1 MMCTNES
8 IDIMNKTFPHMEEL
22 MKDINTR
29 LQKLEEIHGLQAED
43 VFGKPKEWKKVIAK
57 DTPKKIREFDDI
69 HMSLLETLEILSK
82 KGYLKPLEPT
92 LLPIPILSTWNM
104 NEYCAFHQKLWHKT
118 NNCFK
123 LKHEIQDLIDGG
135 VIAKPRFH
143 KWSKIEWRGMLKRF
157 SPWEYLC

>member
-1 MMCTNES
+1 MTSTNES
-8 IDIMNKTFPHMEEL
+8 INIMSKTLARMEEL
-22 MKDINTR
+22 MKDISTR
-29 LQKLEEIHGLQAED
+29 LQRLEEIHGSQAED
-43 VFGKPKEWKKVIAK
+43 VFWKPKERKKVFAI
-57 DTPKKIREFDDI
+57 DTHKEGREFDDI
-69 HMSLLETLEILSK
+69 HISLSEALEILSK